1 MKIKIK
7 KIIAS
12 VLTFMMV
19 FTQVPLASTNVY
31 AADDNGI
38 TIFGNVM
45 NVTPNTTFPIEIGD
59 KEAEYGVVDTIN
71 IEGGQ
76 YSLKKD
82 NRFFTIVTKRAIT
95 VNING
100 NIDVADKRGGYGW
113 FIIGGS
119 KNNFTIN
126 GKYHTVN
133 ANFLTFFDSSVG
145 TASINDL
152 TITTNAQKA
161 IINRTTNST
170 ISINNCTIKKVAKY
184 SK

>member
-12 VLTFMMV
+12 VLTFMMI

-38 TIFGNVM
+38 TISGNVM
-45 NVTPNTTFPIEIGD
+45 NVTPNTKFPIEIGD

-82 NRFFTIVTKRAIT
+82 NRFFTIVTKRPIT

-100 NIDVADKRGGYGW
+100 NIDVADKWRGYGW

-119 KNNFTIN
+119 KKILLLM
-126 GKYHTVN
+126 V
-133 ANFLTFFDSSVG
+133 
-145 TASINDL
+145 SIIL
-152 TITTNAQKA
+152 
-161 IINRTTNST
+161 
-170 ISINNCTIKKVAKY
+170 
-184 SK
+184 